1 MPPGPVLHE
10 DDAGIELYWLPL
22 GAGDASRSV
31 RLSGRVYE
39 ALAARRDDR
48 PARQLY
54 HSALEV
60 RLGADRFVIEMVPAW
75 GSPRAER
82 GVVGHGPVG
91 LAQLG
96 RSRFFRYEVRR
107 WRNGCIPD
115 LSWAV
120 GEAQHPDSDVRR
132 VQRLLELV
140 PAFPTATW
148 GRDELRTGDMWN
160 SNSLI
165 SWLLARSGHD
175 TDLLRPPLLGRAPG
189 WNAGLLV
196 AARHAGT
203 VSTSGRRTSPARAR

>member
-1 MPPGPVLHE
+1 MPPGPVLPD
-10 DDAGIELYWLPL
+10 DDAGIDLYWLPL
-22 GAGDASRSV
+22 GAGDASRWV
-31 RLSGRVYE
+31 RFSGLVYE
-39 ALAARRDDR
+39 ALAARRADR

-60 RLGADRFVIEMVPAW
+60 RLGADRYVIEMTPEW
-75 GSPRAER
+75 GYKQAER

-91 LAQLG
+91 LARLG

-107 WRNGCIPD
+107 WRDGCIPD

-120 GEAQHPDSDVRR
+120 GGAQHPDSDVRR

-148 GRDELRTGDMWN
+148 GRDELHTGDMWN

-165 SWLLARSGHD
+165 AWLLARSGHD
-175 TDLLRPPLLGRAPG
+175 TDLLRPPFLGRAPG
-189 WNAGLLV
+189 WDAGLLV
-196 AARHAGT
+196 AARHAGA
-203 VSTSGRRTSPARAR
+203 VSIRRRRTSPARAR